1 MSQFK
6 LTTIAIVVAST
17 LAAGE
22 LTAAEQTRFYD
33 VSATNA
39 VTQGT
44 SLAAVQQRTLA
55 ERATVSGQKSIYDAQ
70 MGKATFLWQ
79 AIGQRKPDMA
89 LIAADNRNQYAADFY
104 IETLT
109 GISNRKT
116 TASSAVMVDLSEQ
129 KRGSISAKYKQ

>member
-6 LTTIAIVVAST
+6 LTTIAMVVAST

-44 SLAAVQQRTLA
+44 SLAAVQ
-55 ERATVSGQKSIYDAQ
+55 
-70 MGKATFLWQ
+70 
-79 AIGQRKPDMA
+79 
-89 LIAADNRNQYAADFY
+89 
-104 IETLT
+104 
-109 GISNRKT
+109 
-116 TASSAVMVDLSEQ
+116 
-129 KRGSISAKYKQ
+129 